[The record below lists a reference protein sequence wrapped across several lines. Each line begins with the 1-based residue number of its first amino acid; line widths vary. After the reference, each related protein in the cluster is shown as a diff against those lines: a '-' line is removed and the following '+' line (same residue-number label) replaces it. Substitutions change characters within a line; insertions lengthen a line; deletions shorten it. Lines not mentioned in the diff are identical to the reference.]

1 MEASAKL
8 NHQVTEVFSTIGEWW
23 GPQESRGGGDGGGGE
38 SSLPLLLGSAFWRP
52 GTRQNV
58 SGGWK
63 VSRIARGLDFMA
75 LGNRQGGRGPGTA
88 LRAGCMPGRGPPL
101 PDHLPLSF
109 TAQELLQR
117 EDRKKA
123 QPQRGDAGLALKGAP
138 AGQAGCCAH

>member
-8 NHQVTEVFSTIGEWW
+8 NHQVTEIFSTIGEWW
-23 GPQESRGGGDGGGGE
+23 GPQGSRAGGDGGGGE
-38 SSLPLLLGSAFWRP
+38 SSLPLLLGSPFWRP

-63 VSRIARGLDFMA
+63 ASRIARGLDFMA

-101 PDHLPLSF
+101 PDHPPLSF

-123 QPQRGDAGLALKGAP
+123 QPQRGDAGLALKGPP